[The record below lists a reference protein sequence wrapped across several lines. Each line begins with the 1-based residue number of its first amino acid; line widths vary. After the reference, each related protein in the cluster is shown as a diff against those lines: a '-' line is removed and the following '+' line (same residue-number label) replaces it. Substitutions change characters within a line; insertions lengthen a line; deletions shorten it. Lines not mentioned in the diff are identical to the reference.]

1 MVLLDLKPSP
11 YHQPIGCQSG
21 RELHEYYASSA
32 TWQWQQSRRLIS
44 RRSWQWPSRVAWL
57 NVITIGRHDRD
68 MLPSDGHGWG
78 KTNER
83 FLSLLR
89 VSGIV

>member
-32 TWQWQQSRRLIS
+32 TW
-44 RRSWQWPSRVAWL
+44 
-57 NVITIGRHDRD
+57 
-68 MLPSDGHGWG
+68 
-78 KTNER
+78 
-83 FLSLLR
+83 
-89 VSGIV
+89 